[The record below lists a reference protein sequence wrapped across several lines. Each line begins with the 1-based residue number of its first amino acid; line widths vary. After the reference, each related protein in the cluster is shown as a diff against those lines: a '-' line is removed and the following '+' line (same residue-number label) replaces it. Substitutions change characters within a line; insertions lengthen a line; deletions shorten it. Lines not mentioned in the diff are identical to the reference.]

1 MPGRNSWPTSIAGF
15 SVAQGQASRSRLCPT
30 EMPCVRRNP
39 TAGFQLQGARVLPIM
54 HGTTDEWRERS
65 PWGAQS
71 LALGHHGRKSDRA
84 RAAAFNR
91 ALAQGQASR
100 RQWVLTFP
108 FSWRPRLAQ
117 EREACPWGTVN
128 CSVGL
133 HRSSW
138 IARSLALGH
147 GTCVL
152 CTPSSAGGR
161 PGCEDR
167 RGHRGTEDILRSA
180 LKPSSA
186 HDRPRWRLARE
197 RQRAREQPRRS
208 YVPSSRALHRHSP
221 RAEAA

>member
-1 MPGRNSWPTSIAGF
+1 VSTGAIGPRARSLPLGHHSALRGGTRQPRD

-39 TAGFQLQGARVLPIM
+39 TAGFQLQGARVLPLM
-54 HGTTDEWRERS
+54 
-65 PWGAQS
+65 
-71 LALGHHGRKSDRA
+71 
-84 RAAAFNR
+84 
-91 ALAQGQASR
+91 
-100 RQWVLTFP
+100 
-108 FSWRPRLAQ
+108 
-117 EREACPWGTVN
+117 PWGTVN

-152 CTPSSAGGR
+152 CTSSGAGGR

-180 LKPSSA
+180 LKPNA
-186 HDRPRWRLARE
+186 VKLRPPASEEPPGWFMVQRCF
-197 RQRAREQPRRS
+197 RARFRS
-208 YVPSSRALHRHSP
+208 ARLVASSTHRSTSRLIRA
-221 RAEAA
+221 

>member
-1 MPGRNSWPTSIAGF
+1 
-15 SVAQGQASRSRLCPT
+15 
-30 EMPCVRRNP
+30 MPCVRRNP

-152 CTPSSAGGR
+152 CTSSGAGGR

-180 LKPSSA
+180 LKPNA
-186 HDRPRWRLARE
+186 VKLRPPASEEPPGWFMVQRCF
-197 RQRAREQPRRS
+197 RARFRS
-208 YVPSSRALHRHSP
+208 ARLVASSTHRSTSRLIRA
-221 RAEAA
+221 